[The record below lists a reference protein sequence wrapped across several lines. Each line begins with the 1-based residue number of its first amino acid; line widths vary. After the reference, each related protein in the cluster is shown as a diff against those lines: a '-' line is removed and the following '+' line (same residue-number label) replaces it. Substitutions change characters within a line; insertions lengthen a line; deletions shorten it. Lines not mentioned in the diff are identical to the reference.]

1 MISTCQF
8 CLKTFPHCLAFER
21 HKHLYKNGECV
32 NDPDSLPSRNVPAR
46 VRDPPRGTP
55 FLDEDPVQPSDSH
68 PDDEVASEEDT
79 SCNQEEIDQL
89 VWSTLSSMKISIRD
103 QQTILDLMNDLRGYK
118 DKTGLSC
125 SITTIEGF
133 NQYTSK
139 TVSSMKSLLI
149 HPSKE
154 GKVTVTSADVPGL
167 GDAVFEAPY
176 FYEDMDHFLRMEFG
190 NEDHKGQFVLHAS
203 IKTDVE
209 GNRCYD
215 DPHSAD
221 LWNWFQRRIR
231 SNVGYERSVV
241 ASLQLYSDKT
251 HLNFKGTDCHP
262 VLATLLNICHGK
274 RIKSYKHVA
283 YLPKMSQTT
292 LDVSAS
298 VFRFVKLSAY
308 SKIIT
313 ALLATM
319 KEKSHTGVTLT
330 DPWGKEQNV
339 FVRFCSYV
347 VDNPEIADMWCT
359 KQGQTAFPCEVRKGA
374 QRQASKMLL
383 KELVPTSR
391 STSYVMASKSG
402 SHQLGNTKRPLK
414 VSFDVLKGNMSSSTS
429 SEDVQMLLKNQPEL
443 KSHNLCGKLEALLL
457 IEKCDVAACINVS
470 NSCTFCSVPSWGEG
484 HNDFYELQT
493 VRASANVYNKPW
505 FDSITVMGQE
515 NDNEVT
521 WYAEIRLLFFCVSR
535 VHSKK
540 IPFMF
545 VRWYEIVR
553 TRDILSA
560 FGCTRLKGTD
570 HYDVLP
576 LASALGRVYVV
587 QDFKVP
593 GQYHVSSFKW
603 DRSPVALAAD
613 KVDAYGNNV
622 K

>member
-1 MISTCQF
+1 MWT
-8 CLKTFPHCLAFER
+8 LAFLKDKYANASVLLSKLNSR
-21 HKHLYKNGECV
+21 LASGVLTRASDFQLPYAGGV
-32 NDPDSLPSRNVPAR
+32 YVPDHSRVQAKEHRNVMQILPHILNDIDDDMTRLACLWISAYKIR
-46 VRDPPRGTP
+46 HRKGCDPHITDAVLKRGNTVKMHKLLHVTTLIRRLGHTEN
-55 FLDEDPVQPSDSH
+55 FNSNFYESDH
-68 PDDEVASEEDT
+68 KKVKQDY
-79 SCNQEEIDQL
+79 Q
-89 VWSTLSSMKISIRD
+89 R
-103 QQTILDLMNDLRGYK
+103 
-118 DKTGLSC
+118 
-125 SITTIEGF
+125 
-133 NQYTSK
+133 TSK
-139 TVSSMKSLLI
+139 RST
-149 HPSKE
+149 
-154 GKVTVTSADVPGL
+154 T
-167 GDAVFEAPY
+167 
-176 FYEDMDHFLRMEFG
+176 FLQEM
-190 NEDHKGQFVLHAS
+190 
-203 IKTDVE
+203 
-209 GNRCYD
+209 
-215 DPHSAD
+215 
-221 LWNWFQRRIR
+221 
-231 SNVGYERSVV
+231 
-241 ASLQLYSDKT
+241 
-251 HLNFKGTDCHP
+251 
-262 VLATLLNICHGK
+262 
-274 RIKSYKHVA
+274 
-283 YLPKMSQTT
+283 
-292 LDVSAS
+292 
-298 VFRFVKLSAY
+298 
-308 SKIIT
+308 
-313 ALLATM
+313 
-319 KEKSHTGVTLT
+319 
-330 DPWGKEQNV
+330 
-339 FVRFCSYV
+339 
-347 VDNPEIADMWCT
+347 
-359 KQGQTAFPCEVRKGA
+359 VRKGA

-515 NDNEVT
+515 NGNEVT

>member
-32 NDPDSLPSRNVPAR
+32 NDPDSLPSRNVPH
-46 VRDPPRGTP
+46 VYVIPPRGTP

-139 TVSSMKSLLI
+139 TVSSMKSILI

-167 GDAVFEAPY
+167 GEAVFEAPY

-203 IKTDVE
+203 IKTDAE

-241 ASLQLYSDKT
+241 VALQLYSDKT

-298 VFRFVKLSAY
+298 VFRLVKLSAY

-359 KQGQTAFPCEVRKGA
+359 KQGQTAFPCEAFLKDKYANASVLLSKLNSRLASGVLTWASDFQLPYAGGVYVPDHSRVQAKEHRNVMQILPHILNDIDDDMTRLACLWISAYKIRHRKGCDPHITDA
-374 QRQASKMLL
+374 VLKSMDDSISEFIKFFLKTLGRFMKSGGNTVKMHKLLHVTTLIRRLGHTENFNSNFYESDHKKVKQDYQRTSK
-383 KELVPTSR
+383 R
-391 STSYVMASKSG
+391 ST
-402 SHQLGNTKRPLK
+402 
-414 VSFDVLKGNMSSSTS
+414 
-429 SEDVQMLLKNQPEL
+429 
-443 KSHNLCGKLEALLL
+443 
-457 IEKCDVAACINVS
+457 
-470 NSCTFCSVPSWGEG
+470 TF
-484 HNDFYELQT
+484 LQE
-493 VRASANVYNKPW
+493 
-505 FDSITVMGQE
+505 M
-515 NDNEVT
+515 
-521 WYAEIRLLFFCVSR
+521 
-535 VHSKK
+535 
-540 IPFMF
+540 
-545 VRWYEIVR
+545 IV
-553 TRDILSA
+553 
-560 FGCTRLKGTD
+560 
-570 HYDVLP
+570 
-576 LASALGRVYVV
+576 
-587 QDFKVP
+587 
-593 GQYHVSSFKW
+593 
-603 DRSPVALAAD
+603 
-613 KVDAYGNNV
+613 
-622 K
+622 